1 MHRCN
6 SDKIDPAVLRTGR
19 IDKLIYVPLPD
30 VFLSSTFE
38 DMKEYRKAIRPNHV
52 DSERIIHK
60 FYSKEEKRIK

>member
-1 MHRCN
+1 
-6 SDKIDPAVLRTGR
+6 VLRTGR